1 MHPAYKNDLA
11 RAWLPVTWI
20 DVRAAYPYI
29 PSVGPQ
35 KKKILTDISLQS
47 MQST

>member
-20 DVRAAYPYI
+20 DVRAA
-29 PSVGPQ
+29 VGPQ
-35 KKKILTDISLQS
+35 KKILTDISLQS